1 MEKSG
6 ADLLYYSGRA
16 LALPR
21 LLLKEAEG
29 CLGMENTMDISS
41 VTKLAEL
48 FKQYPFLKD
57 ELIKFS
63 DKFTALNNPLAKAV
77 VSQVD
82 LAQVS
87 QTSGIDVN
95 TLIAKIKEIIASHQ
109 A

>member
-1 MEKSG
+1 M
-6 ADLLYYSGRA
+6 LYYSGRA

-63 DKFTALNNPLAKAV
+63 DQFTALNNPLAKAV